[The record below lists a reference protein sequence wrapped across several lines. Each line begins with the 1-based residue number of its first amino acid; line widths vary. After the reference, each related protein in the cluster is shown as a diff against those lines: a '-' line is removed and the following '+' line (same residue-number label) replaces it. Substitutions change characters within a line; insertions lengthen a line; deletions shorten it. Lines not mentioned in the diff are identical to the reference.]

1 MLSLP
6 YILQGASV
14 KARPEVAAF
23 SAWQTAVGCLHRSAI
38 YRVCVDVFS
47 VKPRIIAPTNCLYIF

>member
-6 YILQGASV
+6 YILQSASV

-38 YRVCVDVFS
+38 
-47 VKPRIIAPTNCLYIF
+47 PRLRGRIFNKATHNSTY